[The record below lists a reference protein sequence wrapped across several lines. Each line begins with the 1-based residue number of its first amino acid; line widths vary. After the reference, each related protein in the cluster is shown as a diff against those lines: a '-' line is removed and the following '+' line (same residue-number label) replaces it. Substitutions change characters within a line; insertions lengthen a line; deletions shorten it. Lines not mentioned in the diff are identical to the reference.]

1 MSGRSDVSSPSMSTT
16 KRSMRHEE
24 GADTVP
30 ETRGWLRKEGETLH
44 NLYKRYMVLKGCTLS
59 NHRNEEGSATWT
71 VDMTQASVRT
81 GPRKNEVVLSLPQKR
96 ISLFAADE
104 ADQARWV
111 AAMKVAI
118 AGGRSVD
125 THYKLGRLLGEGA
138 FAQVRLA
145 ADRETGEHVAVKIIK
160 KSEFAPQEMEYI
172 RREVQVCRHVF
183 HPNVIETRDIFDT
196 SAELFIVL
204 ELLSGGELFDQ
215 IAEAG
220 SFTEKQAA
228 QVMREITKGVAYLH
242 KNNVCHGDLKPENI
256 LTKSKKWPLE
266 VKLCDFGLANFV
278 QDDAADEEELE
289 MAISKAPVD
298 KGAVAGY
305 VGTPGYVAPE
315 IVKREPYGPAVDM
328 WACGVVLYIMLS
340 GKMPFFGR
348 NDAECLKRTAEGK
361 YAFPA
366 REWSR
371 ISPEA
376 ISLVK
381 ALLQVDP
388 SKRLTANAAL
398 EHTWLADPDAVADTP
413 IEDLSGIHSRKRKL
427 RKAFNAAVTIGRLHN
442 LMNLSGGVDG
452 TAGASADGVSV
463 GEATAGAAAV
473 DGNKDGMAAVAAA
486 LAETSVSK

>member
-1 MSGRSDVSSPSMSTT
+1 MSSLSSSSTP
-16 KRSMRHEE
+16 RLMRHEE
-24 GADTVP
+24 GADVIP

-44 NLYKRYMVLKGCTLS
+44 NLYKRYMVLKGCTFS
-59 NHRNEEGSATWT
+59 NHRNEDGPATWT
-71 VDMTQASVRT
+71 VDMTQASVRV

-96 ISLFAADE
+96 ISLFAADD

-125 THYKLGRLLGEGA
+125 TYYKLGRLLGEGA

-145 ADRETGEHVAVKIIK
+145 ADRETGEHVAIKVIK

-172 RREVQVCRHVF
+172 RREVQVCRQVYHS
-183 HPNVIETRDIFDT
+183 NIIETRDIFDT

-242 KNNVCHGDLKPENI
+242 KSNICHGDLKPENI
-256 LTKSKKWPLE
+256 LTKSKKWPLD

-278 QDDAADEEELE
+278 QDDAASEEQLE
-289 MAISKAPVD
+289 MVAEKAQAG

-361 YAFPA
+361 YSFPA

-376 ISLVK
+376 VSLVK

-398 EHTWLADPDAVADTP
+398 AHTWLADPDAVADTP
-413 IEDLSGIHSRKRKL
+413 IEDLAGIHSRKRKL
-427 RKAFNAAVTIGRLHN
+427 RKAFTAAVTIGRLNN

-452 TAGASADGVSV
+452 TSSSSADGVSV
-463 GEATAGAAAV
+463 GQATAVAATV
-473 DGNKDGMAAVAAA
+473 EGKDDVANVAAA
-486 LAETSVSK
+486 LADASVSK

>member
-24 GADTVP
+24 GADTIP

-145 ADRETGEHVAVKIIK
+145 ADRETGEHVAVKVIK

-242 KNNVCHGDLKPENI
+242 KNNVCHGDLKVRGQRRWRVPRMCEPW
-256 LTKSKKWPLE
+256 SRM
-266 VKLCDFGLANFV
+266 VG
-278 QDDAADEEELE
+278 AD
-289 MAISKAPVD
+289 
-298 KGAVAGY
+298 VA
-305 VGTPGYVAPE
+305 TPQCVYWWLRVCARP
-315 IVKREPYGPAVDM
+315 
-328 WACGVVLYIMLS
+328 
-340 GKMPFFGR
+340 
-348 NDAECLKRTAEGK
+348 RTAGPV
-361 YAFPA
+361 F
-366 REWSR
+366 
-371 ISPEA
+371 
-376 ISLVK
+376 
-381 ALLQVDP
+381 
-388 SKRLTANAAL
+388 AA
-398 EHTWLADPDAVADTP
+398 AQPPDAV
-413 IEDLSGIHSRKRKL
+413 
-427 RKAFNAAVTIGRLHN
+427 VC
-442 LMNLSGGVDG
+442 V
-452 TAGASADGVSV
+452 
-463 GEATAGAAAV
+463 
-473 DGNKDGMAAVAAA
+473 
-486 LAETSVSK
+486 

>member
-242 KNNVCHGDLKPENI
+242 KNNVCHGDLKVRGDRRWLVPRIREPWSRMVG
-256 LTKSKKWPLE
+256 TD
-266 VKLCDFGLANFV
+266 V
-278 QDDAADEEELE
+278 AAPHCVYWWLRVR
-289 MAISKAPVD
+289 ACRR
-298 KGAVAGY
+298 VAGP
-305 VGTPGYVAPE
+305 VFVAAQP
-315 IVKREPYGPAVDM
+315 
-328 WACGVVLYIMLS
+328 
-340 GKMPFFGR
+340 
-348 NDAECLKRTAEGK
+348 
-361 YAFPA
+361 
-366 REWSR
+366 
-371 ISPEA
+371 
-376 ISLVK
+376 
-381 ALLQVDP
+381 
-388 SKRLTANAAL
+388 
-398 EHTWLADPDAVADTP
+398 PDAVVCMLSIRLLLLYVLCVSWLLWSPPRSITP
-413 IEDLSGIHSRKRKL
+413 MVCACTAGEHPDQEQEVAFGGQAVRLWAGQLCSRR
-427 RKAFNAAVTIGRLHN
+427 RRRR
-442 LMNLSGGVDG
+442 GGVGDG
-452 TAGASADGVSV
+452 DFKGACGQGRCRRLRWHPRLCRA
-463 GEATAGAAAV
+463 
-473 DGNKDGMAAVAAA
+473 
-486 LAETSVSK
+486 